1 MLLTV
6 WIAAIALGV
15 FALHRLAL
23 WMESRGWIF
32 YLKTRASGG
41 ALGSAFLEIQ
51 QIAQPGTKYVLEMK
65 RESRAERDDES
76 GPK

>member
-1 MLLTV
+1 MLLTI
-6 WIAAIALGV
+6 WIVAIALGL
-15 FALHRLAL
+15 FGLHRLAL
-23 WMESRGWIF
+23 WMESRGWSF

-51 QIAQPGTKYVLEMK
+51 QIAQPEKKYILEMK

-76 GPK
+76 DPK

>member
-1 MLLTV
+1 MSVVLWGV
-6 WIAAIALGV
+6 ALVVGLCG
-15 FALHRLAL
+15 LHRLAL

-32 YLKTRASGG
+32 YLKTRASSG

-51 QIAQPGTKYVLEMK
+51 SIAQPEKKYVLEM
-65 RESRAERDDES
+65 RQDERAERDDEG